1 MARTTSSAAPPLP
14 SRPESPVDEVDEA
27 PFFDSVDDLQQHGIN
42 MQDILK
48 LKAAAINTETDAKD
62 QSGHMTG
69 GHFGDHCLHNSGPR
83 QGMSETKVEKIKGSS
98 FATGLELQERRKRVL
113 TISTGSKAVDAILG
127 VYGEYRTG
135 KTQLAHTMSVVAQLP
150 PDLGGAAGKVAY
162 IDTEGT
168 FRPDR
173 IRSIAERFGVNGDM
187 ALENILYARAFNSEH
202 QVEVN
207 SSCMLWGLTLSPQME
222 LINECSQRFAED
234 KDFRLLIVDSIMALF
249 RVDFSGRGEL
259 SERQQ
264 KVANFEVF
272 HSSLYSLAPSQLAQV
287 VILITN
293 QVQSDP
299 GATMTFV
306 AGGALKP
313 IGGHILSH
321 ASATRIFLRKGRAE
335 ERVAKLV
342 DSPDKPESE
351 ASYKLDEG
359 GWADV

>member
-1 MARTTSSAAPPLP
+1 M
-14 SRPESPVDEVDEA
+14 VDE
-27 PFFDSVDDLQQHGIN
+27 LQQHGIN

-48 LKAAAINTETDAKD
+48 LKAAAINTV
-62 QSGHMTG
+62 SGVNMTTR
-69 GHFGDHCLHNSGPR
+69 R
-83 QGMSETKVEKIKGSS
+83 QLLKIKGLSEAKVEKIKEAAHKILGSS
-98 FATGLELQERRKRVL
+98 FATGFEVQDRRKRIL
-113 TISTGSKAVDAILG
+113 IISTGSKSVDAMLG
-127 VYGEYRTG
+127 GGIMSQSLTEVYGEFRTG
-135 KTQLAHTMSVVAQLP
+135 KTQLAHTMSVITQLP
-150 PDLGGAAGKVAY
+150 TELGGASGKVAY
-162 IDTEGT
+162 VDTEGT

-173 IRSIAERFGVNGDM
+173 IKSIAERFGVDGNM

-202 QVEVN
+202 Q
-207 SSCMLWGLTLSPQME
+207 ME
-222 LINECSQRFAED
+222 LINECSIRFAED
-234 KDFRLLIVDSIMALF
+234 KDFKLLIVDSIMALF

-264 KVANFEVF
+264 K
-272 HSSLYSLAPSQLAQV
+272 LAQMLSKLTKLSEEYNIAV
-287 VILITN
+287 LLTN

-321 ASATRIFLRKGRAE
+321 ASATRMFLRKGRAE
-335 ERVAKLV
+335 ERVVKLV
-342 DSPDKPESE
+342 DSPERPESE

>member
-1 MARTTSSAAPPLP
+1 MVRRAPSQSVPAP
-14 SRPESPVDEVDEA
+14 SRPASPAGDDVEEG
-27 PFFDSVDDLQQHGIN
+27 PYFDSVDELQQHGIN
-42 MQDILK
+42 VQDILK
-48 LKAAAINTETDAKD
+48 LKSAAINTV
-62 QSGHMTG
+62 SGVNMTTR
-69 GHFGDHCLHNSGPR
+69 R
-83 QGMSETKVEKIKGSS
+83 QMLKIKGMSEAKVEKIKEAANKILGSS
-98 FATGLELQERRKRVL
+98 FATGLEVQEKRKRVL
-113 TISTGSKAVDAILG
+113 TISTGSKAVDMALG
-127 VYGEYRTG
+127 GGIMSQSITEVYGEFRTG

-150 PDLGGAAGKVAY
+150 PDMGGASGKVAY

-173 IRSIAERFGVNGDM
+173 IRSIADRFGVDGDM
-187 ALENILYARAFNSEH
+187 ALENILYARAHNSEH
-202 QVEVN
+202 
-207 SSCMLWGLTLSPQME
+207 QME
-222 LINECSQRFAED
+222 LINECSIRFAED

-249 RVDFSGRGEL
+249 RADYSGRGEL

-264 KVANFEVF
+264 K
-272 HSSLYSLAPSQLAQV
+272 LAQMLSKLSKLSEEYNIV
-287 VILITN
+287 VLLTN

-321 ASATRIFLRKGRAE
+321 ASATRMYLRKGRAE